1 MNCAANGVAQI
12 DLTFHHV
19 PPGGRVRVFK
29 IRHEN
34 LCAGIQRVD
43 NHLAIGRPG
52 DFDPAVLDVARDR
65 CTFPVAFADLFR
77 LRQEVEPFALIKPS
91 LPFLPVLDGRQALY
105 VTANSEQNIR
115 DAVAWAE
122 RQSVRIVVQ
131 SGADVQRVAGLLKQ
145 HDVPVILTSILT
157 LPPREDDFHAYPYQ
171 AAGVLA
177 KAGVPFA
184 FSSGGFQFS
193 RDVPFQ
199 AGRAVAWGLSKDDA
213 IKALTL
219 DAARILG
226 VDSQVGSIE
235 AGKVANLVVISGD
248 PLEVRSQ
255 IRHVVI
261 AGRDLSLDN
270 SHVALFKK
278 YMAR

>member
-1 MNCAANGVAQI
+1 MKTLNQLLDRARVYGKQ
-12 DLTFHHV
+12 
-19 PPGGRVRVFK
+19 PPASR
-29 IRHEN
+29 
-34 LCAGIQRVD
+34 QVD
-43 NHLAIGRPG
+43 WTL
-52 DFDPAVLDVARDR
+52 
-65 CTFPVAFADLFR
+65 
-77 LRQEVEPFALIKPS
+77 E
-91 LPFLPVLDGRQALY
+91 PFLPVLDRRQALY
-105 VTANSEQNIR
+105 VTANTEQNIR
-115 DAVAWAE
+115 DVVAWAE
-122 RQSVRIVVQ
+122 RQGVRIVLQ

-145 HDVPVILTSILT
+145 HDVPVILTSILS
-157 LPPREDDFHAYPYQ
+157 LPPREDEFHAYPYQ
-171 AAGVLA
+171 TPGVLA

-199 AGRAVAWGLSKDDA
+199 AGRAVAWGLSRDDA

-235 AGKVANLVVISGD
+235 AGKVANLVVITGD

-261 AGRDLSLDN
+261 AGRDVSLDN

>member
-1 MNCAANGVAQI
+1 M
-12 DLTFHHV
+12 
-19 PPGGRVRVFK
+19 
-29 IRHEN
+29 
-34 LCAGIQRVD
+34 
-43 NHLAIGRPG
+43 
-52 DFDPAVLDVARDR
+52 
-65 CTFPVAFADLFR
+65 
-77 LRQEVEPFALIKPS
+77 
-91 LPFLPVLDGRQALY
+91 
-105 VTANSEQNIR
+105 TANTEQSIR

-122 RQSVRIVVQ
+122 RQNVRIVLQ

-145 HDVPVILTSILT
+145 HDVPVILTSILRCRRART
-157 LPPREDDFHAYPYQ
+157 ISTPIRIRPP
-171 AAGVLA
+171 GVLA

-213 IKALTL
+213 IRALTL

-248 PLEVRSQ
+248 PLEDALADPARGDRGARRLARQ
-255 IRHVVI
+255 LACRVVQEI
-261 AGRDLSLDN
+261 HGPLRRPDQ
-270 SHVALFKK
+270 
-278 YMAR
+278 